1 MSEIRYATDADVA
14 AIWSILEPVFRGGE
28 TYMIARDIT
37 REAALAYWLDARHE
51 TFIAVEGEQVLGT
64 YYLRANQGGGGAHV
78 ANCGY
83 ITAPA
88 AQGRG
93 IARAMLNHSLER
105 ARQHKHTRGRAV
117 AGQRLRDRR
126 HAAGRVLPPG
136 GWLRGRAGHVSTAV
150 RRGLRVRPR
159 CYAAAAE

>member
-1 MSEIRYATDADVA
+1 MSEIRHATEANA
-14 AIWSILEPVFRGGE
+14 TAIWSILEPVFRGGE

-105 ARQHKHTRGRAV
+105 ARQRGFRAMQFNCVVSTNTRAV
-117 AGQRLRDRR
+117 ALWQDNGFAIVGTLPGAFC
-126 HAAGRVLPPG
+126 HPAAGYVDALVMYRQL
-136 GWLRGRAGHVSTAV
+136 
-150 RRGLRVRPR
+150 
-159 CYAAAAE
+159 